1 MKSVMALVLAGSGV
15 AVAQDAVQWRVEDGG
30 NGHWYQQHEATGCIQ
45 SDTQFA
51 NDLGGN
57 LLCVTSHEEWMFIT
71 EYALSESAVFRIG
84 ALGPA
89 ITGDSWEWVTGEDWT
104 VEYWAPANSSCPN
117 SPYPNNGASGAQVI
131 VNNCDDVYGGLIW
144 DDYGQCDNE
153 ETVLVEWSED
163 CNNDG
168 IVDYGQIV
176 DGTLKDYDH
185 DNIPDIC
192 EAVEWSVSDGGN
204 GHWYFSFQS
213 EVPLSAEDHFSE
225 AELLS
230 GHTITITSPEE
241 NEIGF
246 LVDGGRSSFIGLRK
260 QAGNNVPAWVTGEE
274 VTYTNWYSGE
284 GSNSQERYANYWAQS
299 GPPSSG
305 WQDTNLTPDI
315 LSVIEFEADCN
326 NDGLVD
332 FGQIITGQLV
342 DIDGNAVP
350 DCCESDVSCG
360 PDCDQDGI
368 SDADEIA
375 GGSASDFNSNG
386 IPDNCEA
393 DCDSDGIAD
402 FIEIDQGIEFDCN
415 FNATPDGC
423 ELADGSAEDA
433 NGNTF
438 IDACEIDCNGNGF
451 FDFLDLFA
459 GAAQD
464 CTSNGIP
471 DSCDIAEG
479 VEADCDLNGV
489 PDSCETFADCDSN
502 GIPDFCDP
510 DCDSDGTPDA
520 CEGSEDCDANGVP
533 DECQA
538 DADSDGTIDACDP
551 DDDGD
556 GIEDGCDIDNTMGED
571 CDLNGIDDTCDS
583 DLDGDLIPDACDDDA
598 DGDGVLDVCDAS
610 FAPEAPSGLS
620 LFQWKAEDGG
630 NSHWYAGVNPPGG
643 SISWEVAFLSAE
655 IAGGTLI
662 QLETEAEYLW
672 FKDNLDL
679 LPEGSFTNTGYG
691 PHIGAKQI
699 LSDLDYSEPLGGW
712 YWGGD
717 WVVKPVPLTCFGEVC
732 DWIQNSGG
740 GSPGQDVLQL
750 FIQPGTN
757 TLTFNDTTQ
766 DNFEDSQVSFVIE
779 WETTDCNFNGV
790 LDSCELGMND
800 CNDNGILDSCELSQ
814 NDCNSN
820 DVLDQC
826 ELETNDC
833 NANGIPDDC
842 DGLADCNANGVGDVC
857 DIESGTSIDVNL
869 DGIPDECQCVPDIV
883 TDGVVDFTDL
893 LTLLNEYGPCPP
905 PCRSDLNGDGVVD
918 FADALRLL
926 SAWGSCDG

>member
-1 MKSVMALVLAGSGV
+1 M
-15 AVAQDAVQWRVEDGG
+15 
-30 NGHWYQQHEATGCIQ
+30 
-45 SDTQFA
+45 
-51 NDLGGN
+51 
-57 LLCVTSHEEWMFIT
+57 
-71 EYALSESAVFRIG
+71 
-84 ALGPA
+84 
-89 ITGDSWEWVTGEDWT
+89 
-104 VEYWAPANSSCPN
+104 
-117 SPYPNNGASGAQVI
+117 
-131 VNNCDDVYGGLIW
+131 
-144 DDYGQCDNE
+144 
-153 ETVLVEWSED
+153 
-163 CNNDG
+163 
-168 IVDYGQIV
+168 
-176 DGTLKDYDH
+176 
-185 DNIPDIC
+185 
-192 EAVEWSVSDGGN
+192 
-204 GHWYFSFQS
+204 
-213 EVPLSAEDHFSE
+213 
-225 AELLS
+225 
-230 GHTITITSPEE
+230 
-241 NEIGF
+241 
-246 LVDGGRSSFIGLRK
+246 
-260 QAGNNVPAWVTGEE
+260 
-274 VTYTNWYSGE
+274 
-284 GSNSQERYANYWAQS
+284 
-299 GPPSSG
+299 
-305 WQDTNLTPDI
+305 
-315 LSVIEFEADCN
+315 
-326 NDGLVD
+326 
-332 FGQIITGQLV
+332 
-342 DIDGNAVP
+342 
-350 DCCESDVSCG
+350 
-360 PDCDQDGI
+360 
-368 SDADEIA
+368 
-375 GGSASDFNSNG
+375 
-386 IPDNCEA
+386 
-393 DCDSDGIAD
+393 
-402 FIEIDQGIEFDCN
+402 
-415 FNATPDGC
+415 
-423 ELADGSAEDA
+423 
-433 NGNTF
+433 
-438 IDACEIDCNGNGF
+438 
-451 FDFLDLFA
+451 
-459 GAAQD
+459 
-464 CTSNGIP
+464 
-471 DSCDIAEG
+471 
-479 VEADCDLNGV
+479 NGV

-502 GIPDFCDP
+502 GIPDSCDP

-538 DADSDGTIDACDP
+538 DTELTAPLTPATP
-551 DDDGD
+551 T
-556 GIEDGCDIDNTMGED
+556 TMATA
-571 CDLNGIDDTCDS
+571 LRMVVISTTPWARTAISMALTTRAS

-620 LFQWKAEDGG
+620 LFQWKAEDDG
-630 NSHWYAGVNPPGG
+630 NSHWYAGVNPAGG

-750 FIQPGTN
+750 YIQPGTN

-826 ELETNDC
+826 ELKTNDC

-857 DIESGTSIDVNL
+857 DIDSGTSIDVNL
-869 DGIPDECQCVPDIV
+869 DGIPDECQCVADIV

-926 SAWGSCDG
+926 SAWGECESG